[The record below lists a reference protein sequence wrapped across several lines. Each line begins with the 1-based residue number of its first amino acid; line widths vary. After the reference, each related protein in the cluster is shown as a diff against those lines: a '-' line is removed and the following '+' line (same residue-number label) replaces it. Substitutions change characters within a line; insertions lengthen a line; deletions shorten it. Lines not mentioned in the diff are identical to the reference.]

1 MVKGIHIR
9 FLPYS
14 VTDEDITSRRF
25 KEDYCSLEFAYIV
38 EARKVTAAN
47 GKPRTV
53 QDKTPF
59 ATFVFDNFGTSG
71 GSTPG
76 GSGPGSNGGVT
87 PGEAGNGDD
96 EGE

>member
-1 MVKGIHIR
+1 M
-9 FLPYS
+9 
-14 VTDEDITSRRF
+14 
-25 KEDYCSLEFAYIV
+25 
-38 EARKVTAAN
+38 TAAN

-76 GSGPGSNGGVT
+76 GSGPGNNGGVT